1 MVNRRTSLRRAQ
13 AERKQY
19 FRLMNIMHNEIP
31 TSRPLTPLL
40 DTIDSPADL
49 RQLNEN
55 QLAELAEE
63 VRAFLLYSVGQT
75 GGHFGAGLGV
85 VELTIALHYV
95 YQTPEDR
102 LVWDVGH
109 QTYPHKILTSRRERM
124 NSIRQA
130 NGLSGFPKRE
140 ESLYDTFGVGHSST
154 SISAAQGMA
163 IGAKMAG
170 LDRKVAAIIGDG
182 AMTAGMAFE
191 ALNHAAHTETDMLV
205 ILNDNNMSI
214 SPNVGGFSTYL
225 SKIWASKFYNSLR
238 EGSKQ
243 MLAKIPPVK
252 ELARRTEEHIKGFWS
267 PGTLFEEMGFNYVG
281 PINGHDLGDLLVCL
295 RNLREIKGPKL
306 LHIITQKGKGF
317 APAEEDP
324 VGYHA
329 LNKIEPKKSAIG
341 VVDAPKKL
349 KYQEV
354 FGQWLCDMAA
364 QDSKLIGITPAMCEG
379 SGMVEFAHQ
388 FPERFFDVAIA
399 EQHAVT
405 LAAGLA
411 CEGQKPVVAIYSTFL
426 QRAYDQ
432 LIHDVALQNLDVT
445 FAIDRA
451 GLVGEDG
458 PTHSGSFDISY
469 LRCIPNM
476 LIATPSDENECRQLL
491 YTAYQHQGPAAVRYP
506 RGTGVGA
513 KIETDMQA
521 VEIGKGIVKREGK
534 QVALLSFGTLLA
546 SAQQVANKLNASVCD
561 MRFVKPLDEALVL
574 HMAQEHDLIVT
585 LEENAI
591 AGGAGSAVAEFLHQQ
606 QINTPVLM
614 LGLQDM
620 FVEHASQKQQ
630 LAMQGLDAAGIEHAI
645 HLQLTNIKNIVETQ
659 DLASLPKNV
668 IL

>member
-1 MVNRRTSLRRAQ
+1 M
-13 AERKQY
+13 Y
-19 FRLMNIMHNEIP
+19 NEIP

-49 RQLNEN
+49 RELNEKQLP
-55 QLAELAEE
+55 QLADEL
-63 VRAFLLYSVGQT
+63 RAFLLYSVGQT

-95 YQTPEDR
+95 YQTPDDR

-124 NSIRQA
+124 NTIRQGG
-130 NGLSGFPKRE
+130 GLSGFPKRD
-140 ESLYDTFGVGHSST
+140 ESEYDTFGVGHSST

-163 IGAKMAG
+163 IGARMAG
-170 LDRKVAAIIGDG
+170 EDRKVAAIIGDG

-191 ALNHAAHTETDMLV
+191 ALNHAGHTETDMLV

-214 SPNVGGFSTYL
+214 SPNVGGLATYL
-225 SKIWASKFYNSLR
+225 SKIWSSKFYNSLR

-243 MLAKIPPVK
+243 VLGKIPPAW
-252 ELARRTEEHIKGFWS
+252 EFARRTEEHFKGFMS

-281 PINGHDLGDLLVCL
+281 PINGHDLNDLVTCL
-295 RNLREIKGPKL
+295 RNLRDIKGPKL
-306 LHIITQKGKGF
+306 LHVITQKGKGF
-317 APAEEDP
+317 EPAEQDP

-329 LNKIEPKKSAIG
+329 LNKIEPKKASIG
-341 VVDAPKKL
+341 AVDTPKKF
-349 KYQEV
+349 KYQEI

-364 QDSKLIGITPAMCEG
+364 QDSKLVGITPAMCEG
-379 SGMVEFAHQ
+379 SGMVDFARSY
-388 FPERFFDVAIA
+388 PERFFDVAIA

-476 LIATPSDENECRQLL
+476 LVATPSDENECRQLL
-491 YTAYQHQGPAAVRYP
+491 FTAYQYPGPAAVRYP
-506 RGTGVGA
+506 RGTGIGA
-513 KIETDMQA
+513 NIQSQMTA
-521 VEIGKGIVKREGK
+521 LPIGKGVIKREGK
-534 QVALLSFGTLLA
+534 QVALLCFGTLLP
-546 SAQQVANKLNASVCD
+546 VALQIAEKINASLCD
-561 MRFVKPLDEALVL
+561 MRFVKPLDTELINQ
-574 HMAQEHDLIVT
+574 MAATHDLLVS
-585 LEENAI
+585 LEENVI
-591 AGGAGSAVAEFLHQQ
+591 AGGAGSSICEYLNSESILV
-606 QINTPVLM
+606 PVLQ
-614 LGLQDM
+614 LGFKDE
-620 FVEHASQKQQ
+620 FVEHDSQKQQ
-630 LAMQGLDAAGIEHAI
+630 LALQGLDAKSIEHAI
-645 HLQLTNIKNIVETQ
+645 SERLSDLQGRK
-659 DLASLPKNV
+659 SLV
-668 IL
+668 I